1 MNTNNLIKGVTT
13 VCDWEH
19 DGDYSSYENALTSI
33 DGVWITGHENHGDG
47 QTAYI
52 YFECIEKSIIPLLQ
66 NEELESVRIDYDY
79 VKLLPENFTEN
90 FNMMESED
98 KFHPAQLTD
107 KVDSP
112 LSWRYCISYKAYLA
126 KYKDKATFMKML
138 SELNLFPVYSYKGKS
153 GFTLFGTT
161 TLQNQLKTIYSNY
174 AGNLSY
180 YFTDKRYAADELRY
194 HNLLTKVIN
203 LNFKEVIYLPNTTG
217 MGELS
222 TQTEEKNKEITKE
235 LANLSGY
242 FNSFFD
248 HRNNFTQYYQIDYT
262 GTTKTKLVIE
272 TQKSEG
278 IKFNELIFPFTI
290 RKLKA
295 DQKKIELTDSNGKVF
310 RYHSGSKKMCSEKI
324 SYWDELHPMSE
335 HDVFMRMIYG
345 IDIEYFY

>member
-153 GFTLFGTT
+153 GLLFSAPPPFKTNSRPSILIMQAISAITLPIKD
-161 TLQNQLKTIYSNY
+161 TLPTNY
-174 AGNLSY
+174 A
-180 YFTDKRYAADELRY
+180 T
-194 HNLLTKVIN
+194 I
-203 LNFKEVIYLPNTTG
+203 
-217 MGELS
+217 
-222 TQTEEKNKEITKE
+222 
-235 LANLSGY
+235 
-242 FNSFFD
+242 
-248 HRNNFTQYYQIDYT
+248 
-262 GTTKTKLVIE
+262 
-272 TQKSEG
+272 
-278 IKFNELIFPFTI
+278 IF
-290 RKLKA
+290 
-295 DQKKIELTDSNGKVF
+295 
-310 RYHSGSKKMCSEKI
+310 
-324 SYWDELHPMSE
+324 
-335 HDVFMRMIYG
+335 
-345 IDIEYFY
+345 